1 MSRCNRRS
9 PFPLFVTLL
18 ALIFLYAPLIV
29 VGVASFNKSKYG
41 GKWEGFSM
49 VWYEKLFHSDRVW
62 EALGN
67 TLFIALIATVI
78 STVLGTLAA
87 LALYRMKNKIYKGV
101 YNALVYT
108 PLVVPDI
115 LMGMSLLL
123 LFVLIIKTFG
133 TWFTAL
139 TGIPIELGM
148 TTIIIAHVTFCM
160 SYVTMVVLG
169 RLQEFDKSLLEA
181 AQDLGASGLYTFFH
195 VTLPVIMPGVIAG
208 ALFAFTLSIDDFVI
222 TFFVK
227 GAGDTTL
234 PIFIQSS
241 IKHGRELPMLNAL
254 SVIFLILTF
263 ILVFVTQIL
272 LTNKPK
278 EKK

>member
-41 GKWEGFSM
+41 GKWDGFSM
-49 VWYEKLFHSDRVW
+49 IWYEKLFHSERVW

-87 LALYRMKNKIYKGV
+87 LALYRMRNKIYKGV

-123 LFVLIIKTFG
+123 LFVLLIKTSG
-133 TWFTAL
+133 AWFTAL

-169 RLQEFDKSLLEA
+169 RLQEFDKSLIEA
-181 AQDLGASGLYTFFH
+181 AEDLGARGLYTFFH
-195 VTLPVIMPGVIAG
+195 VTLPVIMPGIIAG